1 MEKVRLNR
9 VLLSLGSNLGD
20 KIEHLENA
28 VEAIK
33 VSIGAV
39 EFISAFHESEPW
51 GYQSK
56 NQFVNICLTCYT
68 KLTPA
73 ELLQIIKEIEVTMG
87 RTKTIA
93 SYEDRCIDIDIIF
106 FNNEEIQSE
115 ELTIPHPHFN
125 NRPFVLIPIQEI
137 IKKYDSFYHFI
148 KG

>member
-28 VEAIK
+28 IEAIS

-39 EFISAFHESEPW
+39 EFISTFHESEPW

-68 KLTPA
+68 KLTPF
-73 ELLQIIKEIEVTMG
+73 ELLEILKEIEVTMG

-106 FNNEEIQSE
+106 YNHEEIESE
-115 ELTIPHPHFN
+115 ELTIPHPQFK

-148 KG
+148 NS

>member
-1 MEKVRLNR
+1 MEKVSLNR

-28 VEAIK
+28 IEAIS

-68 KLTPA
+68 KLTPF
-73 ELLQIIKEIEVTMG
+73 ELLKILKEIEVTMG

-106 FNNEEIQSE
+106 YNHEEIESE
-115 ELTIPHPHFN
+115 ELTIPHPQFK

-148 KG
+148 NS

>member
-28 VEAIK
+28 IEAIS

-39 EFISAFHESEPW
+39 EFISTFHESEPW

-68 KLTPA
+68 KLTPF
-73 ELLQIIKEIEVTMG
+73 ELLKILKEIEVTMG

-106 FNNEEIQSE
+106 YNHEEIESE
-115 ELTIPHPHFN
+115 ELTIPHPQFK

-148 KG
+148 NS